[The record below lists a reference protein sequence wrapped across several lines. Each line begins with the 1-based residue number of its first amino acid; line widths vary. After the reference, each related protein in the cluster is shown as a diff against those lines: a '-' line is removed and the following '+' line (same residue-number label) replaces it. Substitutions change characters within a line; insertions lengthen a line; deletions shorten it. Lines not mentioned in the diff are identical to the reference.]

1 MAYFPLLFH
10 QKHMGGIF
18 LGPGLSNNFLIKV
31 HGLCEAVREATGK
44 SYVSPRY
51 GQRRGLDDSGFLLT
65 GQKATCQYEILVPAA
80 IFSPS
85 HSAFHSISSAR
96 HQLF

>member
-1 MAYFPLLFH
+1 MAYFPLIFH
-10 QKHMGGIF
+10 QKDMGGIL
-18 LGPGLSNNFLIKV
+18 LGTGLSNNFLSKV
-31 HGLCEAVREATGK
+31 CGLFEMVREATGK

-51 GQRRGLDDSGFLLT
+51 SQRRGLDDSGFLLT
-65 GQKATCQYEILVPAA
+65 EQKATCQYEILVPAA

-85 HSAFHSISSAR
+85 HSAFQSISSAS